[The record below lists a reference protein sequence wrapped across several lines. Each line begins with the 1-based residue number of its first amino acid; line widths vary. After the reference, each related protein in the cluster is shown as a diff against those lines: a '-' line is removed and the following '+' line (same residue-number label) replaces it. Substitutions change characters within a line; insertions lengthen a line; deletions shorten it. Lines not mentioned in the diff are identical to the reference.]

1 MAASSRLAGIFRGL
15 MKGLGSPAFMFG
27 GGDYI
32 EPAKIEVEK
41 LHRSI
46 ADPTEAMASDW
57 ERVGSDLQAA
67 IESILPP
74 ASNSR

>member
-1 MAASSRLAGIFRGL
+1 
-15 MKGLGSPAFMFG
+15 MFG